1 MPASNDVTPI
11 HSSTDIGSLPM
22 IEPQQLQGTIL
33 PTATTEP
40 LNATLAAMDVLD
52 QDPSSADE
60 TQSSSSHIL
69 ATKKRKST
77 SDILVTS
84 PSFLKSKD
92 DRVAVRHT
100 RRRTNKRQNSAKLRK
115 QITRSAEFVDDD
127 DETEHPKQPTSVR
140 RKGLSML
147 EIFSSDDEQNDDVIW
162 IYTQKTSTELGK
174 KLKLSKTQIGLLHD
188 SVKDAV
194 QRLIDQTE
202 NPTVK
207 IIDFNFLFSNEH
219 YMPAFPKPTSEV
231 TQFLLES
238 QNLSPKFHLMKNIIL
253 IRDFQK

>member
-52 QDPSSADE
+52 RDTSSADE
-60 TQSSSSHIL
+60 SQSSSSHNL

-84 PSFLKSKD
+84 PSFQKSRD
-92 DRVAVRHT
+92 DIVAVRHT
-100 RRRTNKRQNSAKLRK
+100 RRRTNKRQNSAKVRK

-127 DETEHPKQPTSVR
+127 ETEHPKQLNSVR

-174 KLKLSKTQIGLLHD
+174 KLKLSKTQIGLLHE

-194 QRLIDQTE
+194 QRLIEHTE